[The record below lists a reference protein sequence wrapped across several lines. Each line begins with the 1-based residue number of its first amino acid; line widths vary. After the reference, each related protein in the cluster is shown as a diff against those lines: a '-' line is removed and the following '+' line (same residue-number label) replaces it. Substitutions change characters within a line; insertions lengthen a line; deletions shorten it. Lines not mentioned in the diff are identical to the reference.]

1 MNDDHWLTRPS
12 TIKLLWIVFVV
23 VLALTVIAGVWL
35 TEEPHFEIERLFAF
49 NAAYG
54 FVVCAAMILVAK
66 VLGVLLKRRDTY
78 YEERASDD

>member
-23 VLALTVIAGVWL
+23 VLALTVVAGVWL
-35 TEEPHFEIERLFAF
+35 TEEPHFEIERLFAY

>member
-66 VLGVLLKRRDTY
+66 VLGMLLKRRDTY

>member
-35 TEEPHFEIERLFAF
+35 TEEPHFEIERLFAY

>member
-23 VLALTVIAGVWL
+23 VLALTVVAGVWL